1 MAKYLVEDYVLNLD
15 KETEYNYNKHL
26 WLHTPIKVL
35 KKYVYNQ
42 EVLNEALNLIKEGK
56 YSYTLFNP
64 RDNNIIRHLWMRRI
78 YNKDIKM
85 FKLYPPKESDEN
97 GK

>member
-26 WLHTPIKVL
+26 WLHTTIKVL

-85 FKLYPPKESDEN
+85 FKLYPIQ
-97 GK
+97 